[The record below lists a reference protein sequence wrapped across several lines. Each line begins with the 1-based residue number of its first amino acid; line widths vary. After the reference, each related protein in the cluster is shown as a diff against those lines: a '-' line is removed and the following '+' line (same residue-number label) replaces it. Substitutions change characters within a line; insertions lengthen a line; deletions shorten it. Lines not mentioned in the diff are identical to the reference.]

1 MLIHLLYYLFA
12 GLVAMAAVSILF
24 TSQVF
29 YAALCLL
36 GVSIGLSA
44 IYFLQGATF
53 IAVIYLIV
61 YAGGVL
67 VVILFALLF
76 FRPPARITPTQL
88 KLSYRMLTVLG
99 VGLLLMPLLKWS
111 ISLVAHPSNP
121 MQTAELD
128 TSVVNIGYQLL
139 GPYGLLVEIAGIL
152 LLIVLVGA
160 LYIVRDINQPK

>member
-12 GLVAMAAVSILF
+12 GVVAMAAVTILF
-24 TSQVF
+24 TSHIL
-29 YAALCLL
+29 YAVLCIL

-53 IAVIYLIV
+53 IAVIYLII
-61 YAGGVL
+61 YGGGIL
-67 VVILFALLF
+67 VIFLFALLF
-76 FRPPARITPTQL
+76 FRPPARITPHQFR
-88 KLSYRMLTVLG
+88 LSYRMLTVLG
-99 VGLLLMPLLKWS
+99 VGLFLMPLLKWS
-111 ISLVAHPSNP
+111 ISVVSQSDP
-121 MQTAELD
+121 METAELN

-139 GPYGLLVEIAGIL
+139 GPYGLLVEMVGIL

>member
-29 YAALCLL
+29 YAALSLL

-53 IAVIYLIV
+53 IAIIYLIV

-67 VVILFALLF
+67 LVILFALLF
-76 FRPPARITPTQL
+76 FRPQARITSHQVR
-88 KLSYRMLTVLG
+88 LSYRVLTVLG
-99 VGLLLMPLLKWS
+99 VGSLLMPLLKWS
-111 ISLVAHPSNP
+111 ISVVSQSNP

-128 TSVVNIGYQLL
+128 PTVVHIGYQIL
-139 GPYGLLVEIAGIL
+139 GPYGLLVEIVGVL

>member
-1 MLIHLLYYLFA
+1 MLIYLLYCLFA
-12 GLVAMAAVSILF
+12 GLVVTAAVSILF

-67 VVILFALLF
+67 VIILFTLLF
-76 FRPPARITPTQL
+76 FRPPARMIPYQIQL
-88 KLSYRMLTVLG
+88 PYKVLTVLG
-99 VGLLLMPLLKWS
+99 VGSLLMPLLKWS
-111 ISLVAHPSNP
+111 ISVVPQSNP
-121 MQTAELD
+121 MQTTELNP
-128 TSVVNIGYQLL
+128 TVVHIGYQLL
-139 GPYGLLVEIAGIL
+139 GPYGLLIEIVGIL

-160 LYIVRDINQPK
+160 LYIVRDTNQLK

>member
-1 MLIHLLYYLFA
+1 MLMHLLYYLFA

-53 IAVIYLIV
+53 IAVIYLII

-67 VVILFALLF
+67 VIILFAFLF
-76 FRPPARITPTQL
+76 FRPPAHITPHQIR
-88 KLSYRMLTVLG
+88 LSYRLLTILG

-111 ISLVAHPSNP
+111 ISVVHPSNL
-121 MQTAELD
+121 MQTADLD
-128 TSVVNIGYQLL
+128 TTVVHLGYQLL
-139 GPYGLLVEIAGIL
+139 GPYGLLVEIVGIL
-152 LLIVLVGA
+152 LLVVLVGA